1 MKVYFATLVT
11 TAALI
16 VAAPAFAQTL
26 EASPGGVTFH
36 GRGHDEQV
44 ERHVIE
50 ERRHAP
56 VVERRVIEE
65 RHAPPRVEHHA
76 PAHREVVI
84 ERRAVEHHPPVH
96 RDVIIERRE
105 EHHPS
110 REVVIER
117 RRVEHHD

>member
-1 MKVYFATLVT
+1 MKFYLATLIT
-11 TAALI
+11 TAALF
-16 VAAPAFAQTL
+16 VSAPAFAQTV
-26 EASPGGVTFH
+26 EVSPGGVTVH
-36 GRGHDEQV
+36 GRGHDEHV
-44 ERHVIE
+44 ERRVIE

-56 VVERRVIEE
+56 VVERRIIEE

-76 PAHREVVI
+76 PAHRDVVI

-96 RDVIIERRE
+96 RDVVIERRD

-117 RRVEHHD
+117 RRIEHHD